1 MLAKN
6 GEIWDSFGKRNE
18 RKGVIFMATFLVFL
32 LCIGGTFCI
41 CKLIIL
47 ITYRK
52 LCELALWLLDLGLFN
67 DLFSD
72 RLTGRDT
79 VKSEVIEK
87 KISDVRFIIG
97 FMVGSVTGALSGSL
111 IVFELP
117 YRTCAICC
125 AILVVLMSYFGM
137 MRTIRM
143 QVGYWDP
150 DYDGRVAIRDAHHHE
165 LCDFKLNKDC
175 NFYNNSRFPEPGE
188 RCMMVKIR
196 DYVEWISL
204 S

>member
-1 MLAKN
+1 
-6 GEIWDSFGKRNE
+6 
-18 RKGVIFMATFLVFL
+18 MATFLVFL

-97 FMVGSVTGALSGSL
+97 FTKLRFLQDLPDVGTKPDAEEQKNDDLDEIPHVLSERS
-111 IVFELP
+111 
-117 YRTCAICC
+117 
-125 AILVVLMSYFGM
+125 
-137 MRTIRM
+137 IRG
-143 QVGYWDP
+143 QY
-150 DYDGRVAIRDAHHHE
+150 HT
-165 LCDFKLNKDC
+165 
-175 NFYNNSRFPEPGE
+175 
-188 RCMMVKIR
+188 
-196 DYVEWISL
+196 
-204 S
+204 